1 LVYSTTKQVPIA
13 RLLCNTP
20 FDTTAYA

>member
-13 RLLCNTP
+13 RLLINTP
-20 FDTTAYA
+20 FDLTAYA